1 MLVVASDP
9 FAISTMAHAQ
19 YDILPFLDKTRAS
32 SFFALSSLFIPQTS
46 ICASL
51 KAIFN
56 TLSESTYCR
65 GRRVF
70 QDQPWRRP
78 RHVKHA
84 PGGRR

>member
-56 TLSESTYCR
+56 ALFVFHTRTT
-65 GRRVF
+65 RRWNDCSF
-70 QDQPWRRP
+70 QP
-78 RHVKHA
+78 RQL
-84 PGGRR
+84 P

>member
-9 FAISTMAHAQ
+9 FAISTMAHAL

-46 ICASL
+46 ICPSL

-56 TLSESTYCR
+56 ALFSNHTR
-65 GRRVF
+65 GSPVAGMIA
-70 QDQPWRRP
+70 PSS
-78 RHVKHA
+78 HVNCPSYKA
-84 PGGRR
+84 TCLI

>member
-9 FAISTMAHAQ
+9 FAISTMAHAL

-32 SFFALSSLFIPQTS
+32 SFSALSSLFIQQTS

-56 TLSESTYCR
+56 ALFANHTR
-65 GRRVF
+65 GPPVAGMIA
-70 QDQPWRRP
+70 PSS
-78 RHVKHA
+78 HVNCPSYKA
-84 PGGRR
+84 ACLI

>member
-1 MLVVASDP
+1 MLDVTSEPFSVAS
-9 FAISTMAHAQ
+9 MAHAL

-56 TLSESTYCR
+56 ALSESTYCR